1 MQQLIYIADDEKNI
15 RELLCRFLESGGY
28 KVCAF
33 ETGDA
38 LMEAF
43 VQQPA
48 DLVILDIMMQG
59 HDGLSCCRMMREYTD
74 VPIILL
80 TAKDS
85 EPDYIAG
92 ISLGSDDYLTKP
104 FRPTVLLMRVKAL
117 LRRVEMSR
125 HGTGRPQSISVG
137 DLRCDPDENAIF
149 CGAKAIA
156 FTQNE
161 LKMLTFLM
169 QRAGK
174 ATARSELL
182 EKIWGYPE
190 EVATR
195 VTDET
200 LRRIRKKL
208 AEAGSSVSVE
218 TVWGYGYRLQLTGE
232 AQ

>member
-1 MQQLIYIADDEKNI
+1 M
-15 RELLCRFLESGGY
+15 RF
-28 KVCAF
+28 
-33 ETGDA
+33 
-38 LMEAF
+38 
-43 VQQPA
+43 
-48 DLVILDIMMQG
+48 
-59 HDGLSCCRMMREYTD
+59 
-74 VPIILL
+74 
-80 TAKDS
+80 
-85 EPDYIAG
+85 
-92 ISLGSDDYLTKP
+92 
-104 FRPTVLLMRVKAL
+104 
-117 LRRVEMSR
+117 
-125 HGTGRPQSISVG
+125 
-137 DLRCDPDENAIF
+137 DPDENAIF